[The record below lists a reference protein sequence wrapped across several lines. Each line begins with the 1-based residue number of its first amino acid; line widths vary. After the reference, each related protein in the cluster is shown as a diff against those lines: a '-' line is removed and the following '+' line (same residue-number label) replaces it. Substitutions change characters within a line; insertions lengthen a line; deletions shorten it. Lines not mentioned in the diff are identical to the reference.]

1 VKRGLRCAATD
12 LTVSRSGTIL
22 MRMVALAAAKD
33 LPMMHAKALELR
45 ARDGLRLAVQARG
58 DPHTP
63 ALVFAHGFGQTRHAW
78 TASATTLAQDGWYC
92 LTADARGHG
101 QSDWRDDGVYDF
113 PQFVDDLVLLARH
126 APQPP
131 LPILI
136 GASMG
141 GLLGLIAQAEYQ
153 PFRAMVLVDI
163 TPRWEAAGVERILTF
178 MRAHPQGFATLEEAA
193 AAIAHYLP
201 HRSERGR
208 PERLRKLLVVAED
221 GRLRWHWDPRLI
233 ERIGASGQAQQD
245 HLIEA
250 ARRIRVPVLLISGA
264 QSDVVSESTI
274 GEFLACVP
282 HAQHARV
289 PRATHMIVGDRNDA
303 FTDSVR
309 QFIQPLRDSGPRG
322 LRQ

>member
-1 VKRGLRCAATD
+1 
-12 LTVSRSGTIL
+12 
-22 MRMVALAAAKD
+22 MRMVALAAPKD
-33 LPMMHAKALELR
+33 MPAMHANALDLR
-45 ARDGLRLAVQARG
+45 ARDGLRLAVEARG
-58 DPHTP
+58 DPHAP

-101 QSDWRDDGVYDF
+101 QSGWRDDGIYDF
-113 PQFVDDLVLLARH
+113 PQFVDDLVLLARQ

-131 LPILI
+131 SPILI

-141 GLLGLIAQAEYQ
+141 GLLGLIAQAEHE
-153 PFRAMVLVDI
+153 PFRALVLVDI

-178 MRAHPQGFATLEEAA
+178 MRAHPQGFATLDEAA

-208 PERLRKLLVVAED
+208 PERLRKLLVVASD

-245 HLIEA
+245 RLIEA

-289 PRATHMIVGDRNDA
+289 ARATHMIVGDRNDA
-303 FTDSVR
+303 FTDAVR
-309 QFIQPLRDSGPRG
+309 QFIQPLRDSGLQG
-322 LRQ
+322 LPS

>member
-1 VKRGLRCAATD
+1 
-12 LTVSRSGTIL
+12 
-22 MRMVALAAAKD
+22 MRMVALAAPKNTAAT
-33 LPMMHAKALELR
+33 HVTALELL
-45 ARDGLRLAVQARG
+45 AGDGLRLAVEARG
-58 DPHTP
+58 DPHSP

-78 TASATTLAQDGWYC
+78 DASAAALAQDGWYC

-101 QSDWRDDGVYDF
+101 QSGWRDDGAYEF
-113 PQFVDDLVLLARH
+113 AQFVDDLVLLAGH
-126 APQPP
+126 PAQPP

-141 GLLGLIAQAEYQ
+141 GLLGLIAQAEHM
-153 PFRAMVLVDI
+153 PFRALVLVDI
-163 TPRWEAAGVERILTF
+163 TPRWEAAGVERILNF
-178 MRAHPQGFATLEEAA
+178 MRAHPQGFATLDEAA

-201 HRSERGR
+201 HRTERGR
-208 PERLRKLLVVAED
+208 PERLGKLLVAADD

-245 HLIEA
+245 RLIEA
-250 ARRIRVPVLLISGA
+250 ARRIRVPILLISGA

-289 PRATHMIVGDRNDA
+289 ARATHMIVGDRNDA
-303 FTDSVR
+303 FTATVR
-309 QFIQPLRDSGPRG
+309 QFIQPLRDSGLRG
-322 LRQ
+322 LAS